1 MGDLQASGSGMAV
14 TSAGGADDIARRLQA
29 LETKLERTSSIL
41 EEFDR
46 RREVVDQLGEDLMP
60 MATGAMKTLISKL
73 GDLEQNG
80 TLGVLQEALAVVE
93 RIPLSLSR
101 EDVELLGANLVH
113 LLLTARNLTQP
124 EMLDLA
130 DRAST
135 ALRDPSSVRPLGA
148 VGLLGALRD
157 PEVKRGVGVLV
168 EVLRALGKAP
178 PGEAE

>member
-1 MGDLQASGSGMAV
+1 M
-14 TSAGGADDIARRLQA
+14 TPAGGLDDIERRIHA
-29 LETKLERTSSIL
+29 LETSLERATEIL

-73 GDLEQNG
+73 GELEQNG
-80 TLGVLQEALAVVE
+80 TLAVLQEALAVLE

-101 EDVELLGANLVH
+101 QDVELLGANLVH

-135 ALRDPSSVRPLGA
+135 ALRSPSSVRPLGA

-178 PGEAE
+178 PDDAG